1 MGKLCLY
8 QNLVMSKN
16 LKENQSFARN
26 NDTFIK
32 RLNEYGN
39 QGLNAMTISEL
50 TSIPRPT
57 VLRKLKNLLKKKLLT
72 KDKNNHY
79 LIFGGPG
86 TSNYSKDILKIMSD
100 VDEVRKINGK
110 EFADLITKI
119 LNIIVL

>member
-1 MGKLCLY
+1 
-8 QNLVMSKN
+8 
-16 LKENQSFARN
+16 
-26 NDTFIK
+26 
-32 RLNEYGN
+32 
-39 QGLNAMTISEL
+39 MTVI
-50 TSIPRPT
+50 
-57 VLRKLKNLLKKKLLT
+57 VKNLLKKKLLT

-110 EFADLITKI
+110 EFANLMTKI

>member
-1 MGKLCLY
+1 
-8 QNLVMSKN
+8 MSKN
-16 LKENQSFARN
+16 LKDNQNLLRN
-26 NDTFIK
+26 NDAFIK
-32 RLNEYGN
+32 RLNEHGN

-57 VLRKLKNLLKKKLLT
+57 VLRKLKNLVKKKLLI

-110 EFADLITKI
+110 EFANLITKI
-119 LNIIVL
+119 LNIVVL

>member
-1 MGKLCLY
+1 MDRNKLRIFPF
-8 QNLVMSKN
+8 QK
-16 LKENQSFARN
+16 
-26 NDTFIK
+26 IK
-32 RLNEYGN
+32 VIHRY
-39 QGLNAMTISEL
+39 
-50 TSIPRPT
+50 
-57 VLRKLKNLLKKKLLT
+57 
-72 KDKNNHY
+72 KNNHY

>member
-1 MGKLCLY
+1 ML
-8 QNLVMSKN
+8 
-16 LKENQSFARN
+16 
-26 NDTFIK
+26 I
-32 RLNEYGN
+32 
-39 QGLNAMTISEL
+39 
-50 TSIPRPT
+50 
-57 VLRKLKNLLKKKLLT
+57 

-110 EFADLITKI
+110 EFAELITKI

>member
-1 MGKLCLY
+1 
-8 QNLVMSKN
+8 MSKN
-16 LKENQSFARN
+16 LKENQSLARN
-26 NDTFIK
+26 NDAFIK
-32 RLNEYGN
+32 RLNDYGN

-72 KDKNNHY
+72 KDENNHY

-86 TSNYSKDILKIMSD
+86 TSNYSKDILKIMND
-100 VDEVRKINGK
+100 VDNVRKINGK